1 MTHLRRKKH
10 TRFRVALTAQQA
22 GHMDEF
28 VFTRAHKDGITEG
41 SAQAGAA
48 CRSARRHEVLGA

>member
-48 CRSARRHEVLGA
+48 CRSAR